1 MSEPLIVRVAR
12 WAREIPDAPAY
23 TFLDYADS
31 PEGTR
36 NTLSWAGA
44 DLRARALAVR
54 LREVARP
61 GERAAILAPQG
72 LEYVVAMLGAMYAR
86 VIAVPLFAPDLPGH
100 ADRLIRAYAD
110 ADPVCVLTTSSAL
123 ESVRAFIDGCPAP
136 RPKAVVTLDTVSGLL
151 ADEWE
156 PEPVGPGDLAY
167 LQYTSGSTRAPAGV
181 EISHGNFTANA
192 EQLWKAF
199 RATPRTSTAALWLPL
214 FHDMGLIATIAAPMV
229 GGNHAVF
236 MDPVAFVMHPVRWLR
251 MLSAYD
257 DVFTGGPN
265 FAYEYTASRVTEE
278 EKATL
283 DLSGVT
289 VMLNGAEP
297 LRGSTINRFSEE
309 FAVCGLRPEAHTPAY
324 GLAEAT
330 VFVTA
335 MDRDLPARVTVF
347 DRDELT
353 AGRAVPVGGAYGG
366 HPRASE
372 LVSCGVPTG
381 QDVVVVAADG
391 TVRPD
396 GEVGEIWVR
405 GPNVARAYWRD
416 AERTAETFGNVLE
429 GEEGTWLRT
438 GDLGVIHEGELYI
451 TGRIKDLIIVDGRNH
466 YPQDVEVTVQEADA
480 AVRRDHV
487 AAFAVPGEE
496 TERLVVVAERSR
508 KAAGRDP
515 AEVEARVRAAVA
527 KNHDLSLHEFLLA
540 EAGAV
545 PRTSSGK
552 IARRACAQAYLDGV
566 FGTAGA
572 GRPEGAVAGNDAA
585 ESAVAGAGA

>member
-1 MSEPLIVRVAR
+1 MSETLIAQVER

-23 TFLDYADS
+23 TFVDYSTAHD
-31 PEGTR
+31 GVR
-36 NTLSWAGA
+36 RTLSWARA

-54 LREVARP
+54 LREVASP
-61 GERAAILAPQG
+61 GERAAVLAPQG

-110 ADPVCVLTTSSAL
+110 ADPVCVLTTTPAL
-123 ESVRAFIDGCPAP
+123 DGVHGFLDGCSAP
-136 RPKAVVTLDTVSGLL
+136 RPKQIITLDTVSDLL

-156 PEPVGPGDLAY
+156 PEPIGRDDLAY
-167 LQYTSGSTRAPAGV
+167 LQYTSGSTRAPTGV

-192 EQLWKAF
+192 HQLWKAF
-199 RATPRTSTAALWLPL
+199 RATPRVSTAALWLPL

-251 MLSAYD
+251 MLTEYE

-265 FAYEYTASRVTEE
+265 FAYEYTASRVTDE
-278 EKATL
+278 EKAAL
-283 DLSGVT
+283 DLSGVS

-297 LRGSTINRFSEE
+297 LRGSTIHRFSEA
-309 FAVCGLRPEAHTPAY
+309 FAACGLRPEAHTPGY

-335 MDRDLPARVTVF
+335 MDRDLPARVTAF
-347 DRDELT
+347 DRDLLT
-353 AGRAVPVGGAYGG
+353 AGRAVPVTGPWPGSPEGGG
-366 HPRASE
+366 RVSE

-381 QDVVVVAADG
+381 QRVVVADASG
-391 TVRPD
+391 TVKPD
-396 GEVGEIWVR
+396 GEVGEIWVQ

-416 AERTAETFGNVLE
+416 EERSAEVFGNVLR
-429 GEEGTWLRT
+429 GEDGTWLRT
-438 GDLGVIHEGELYI
+438 GDLGVIHGGELYV

-466 YPQDVEVTVQEADA
+466 YPQDVELTVQEADP

-487 AAFAVPGEE
+487 AAFAVAGEE

-508 KAAGRDP
+508 KADGRAP
-515 AEVEARVRAAVA
+515 AEVAAAVRAAVA
-527 KNHDLSLHEFLLA
+527 RHHDLRLHDFVLV

-552 IARRACAQAYLDGV
+552 IARAACARAYRDGA
-566 FGTAGA
+566 FRDAGTGA
-572 GRPEGAVAGNDAA
+572 RGADT
-585 ESAVAGAGA
+585 

>member
-1 MSEPLIVRVAR
+1 MSEPLILRVSR

-31 PEGTR
+31 ADGTER
-36 NTLSWAGA
+36 TLSWSRV
-44 DLRARALAVR
+44 DLKARALAVR
-54 LREVARP
+54 LREVALP

-110 ADPVCVLTTSSAL
+110 ADPVCVLTTTPAL
-123 ESVRAFIDGCPAP
+123 ESVRTFIDGRSVP
-136 RPKAVVTLDTVSGLL
+136 RPKAVLTLDTVSDLL

-156 PEPVGPGDLAY
+156 PEPIGLGDLAY

-181 EISHGNFTANA
+181 EISHGNVTANA
-192 EQLWKAF
+192 EQLWRAF
-199 RATPRTSTAALWLPL
+199 RATPRVSTAALWLPL
-214 FHDMGLIATIAAPMV
+214 FHDMGLIATIAAPIV
-229 GGNHAVF
+229 GGNRAVF

-265 FAYEYTASRVTEE
+265 FAYEYTASRVTER
-278 EKATL
+278 EKAAL

-309 FAVCGLRPEAHTPAY
+309 FAACGLRPEAHTPGY

-335 MDRDLPARVTVF
+335 MDRDLPVRVTAF
-347 DRDELT
+347 DRDALT
-353 AGRAVPVGGAYGG
+353 AGRAVPVTGQDAGRG
-366 HPRASE
+366 RVSE

-381 QDVVVVAADG
+381 QDVAVVSAYGRAV
-391 TVRPD
+391 PD

-416 AERTAETFGNVLE
+416 EERSAEVFGNELE

-438 GDLGVIHEGELYI
+438 GDLGVVHDGELYV
-451 TGRIKDLIIVDGRNH
+451 TGRIKDLVIVDGRNH
-466 YPQDVEVTVQEADA
+466 YPQDVEVTVQEADE

-487 AAFAVPGEE
+487 AAFAAPGEE

-508 KAAGRDP
+508 RAEGRDP
-515 AEVEARVRAAVA
+515 DEIAANVRAAVA
-527 KNHDLSLHEFLLA
+527 RNHDLRVHEFVLV

-552 IARRACAQAYLDGV
+552 IARRACAQAYLDGA
-566 FGTAGA
+566 FTT
-572 GRPEGAVAGNDAA
+572 AA
-585 ESAVAGAGA
+585 EGSRT

>member
-1 MSEPLIVRVAR
+1 MSDALIARVER

-23 TFLDYADS
+23 TFVDYSAERD
-31 PEGTR
+31 GVKR
-36 NTLSWAGA
+36 TLSWAKV
-44 DLRARALAVR
+44 DLKARALAVR
-54 LREVARP
+54 LREVALP

-86 VIAVPLFAPDLPGH
+86 VVAVPLFAPDLPGH

-110 ADPVCVLTTSSAL
+110 ADPVCVLTTTSAL
-123 ESVRAFIDGCPAP
+123 DSVHAFLDGDPAP
-136 RPKAVVTLDTVSGLL
+136 RPKQIITLDTVSDLL

-156 PEPVGPGDLAY
+156 PEPIGADDLAY

-181 EISHGNFTANA
+181 EISHGNVTANA
-192 EQLWKAF
+192 EQLWEAF
-199 RATPRTSTAALWLPL
+199 RATPRVSTAAFWLPL
-214 FHDMGLIATIAAPMV
+214 FHDMGLIATVAAPMV

-251 MLSAYD
+251 MLAEYD

-265 FAYEYTASRVTEE
+265 FAYEYTATRVTDA

-289 VMLNGAEP
+289 IMLNGAEP
-297 LRGSTINRFSEE
+297 LRGSTIERFSET
-309 FAVCGLRPEAHTPAY
+309 FAACGLRPEAHTPGY

-335 MDRDLPARVTVF
+335 MDRDLPARVTRF

-353 AGRAVPVGGAYGG
+353 AGRAVPYSGEG
-366 HPRASE
+366 RASD

-381 QDVVVVAADG
+381 QRVAIATESG
-391 TVRPD
+391 TAKPD
-396 GEVGEIWVR
+396 GEVGEVWVR
-405 GPNVARAYWRD
+405 GPNVSRAYWRD
-416 AERTAETFGNVLE
+416 EERSAEVFGNVLD
-429 GEEGTWLRT
+429 GEDGAWLRT
-438 GDLGVIHEGELYI
+438 GDLGVMYEGELYI

-466 YPQDVEVTVQEADA
+466 YPQDVEVTVQEADPA
-480 AVRRDHV
+480 IRRDHV

-508 KAAGRDP
+508 KADGRDP
-515 AEVEARVRAAVA
+515 ADVMANIRTAVA
-527 KNHDLSLHEFLLA
+527 KNHDLRLHDFVLT

-552 IARRACAQAYLDGV
+552 IARRACARAYLDGA
-566 FGTAGA
+566 FGTG
-572 GRPEGAVAGNDAA
+572 PQDPDA
-585 ESAVAGAGA
+585 

>member
-1 MSEPLIVRVAR
+1 MSDALIARVER

-23 TFLDYADS
+23 TFLDYSAGHD
-31 PEGTR
+31 GVKH
-36 NTLSWAGA
+36 TLSWAKA
-44 DLRARALAVR
+44 DLKARALAVR
-54 LREVARP
+54 LREVTLP
-61 GERAAILAPQG
+61 GDRAAILAPQG

-86 VIAVPLFAPDLPGH
+86 VVAVPLFAPDLPGH

-110 ADPVCVLTTSSAL
+110 ADPVCVLTTTPAL
-123 ESVRAFIDGCPAP
+123 DSVHAFLDGGSAP
-136 RPKAVVTLDTVSGLL
+136 RPKQVITLDTVSDLL

-156 PEPVGPGDLAY
+156 PEPIGNGDLAY

-181 EISHGNFTANA
+181 EISHANFTANA
-192 EQLWKAF
+192 EQLWEAF
-199 RATPRTSTAALWLPL
+199 RATPRVSTAALWLPL

-229 GGNHAVF
+229 GGNQAVF

-251 MLSAYD
+251 MLSDYD

-265 FAYEYTASRVTEE
+265 FAFEYTAGRVTDE

-283 DLSGVT
+283 DLSGVS

-297 LRGSTINRFSEE
+297 LRGSTIDRFSET
-309 FAVCGLRPEAHTPAY
+309 FAACGLRPEAHTPGY

-330 VFVTA
+330 VFVTV
-335 MDRDLPARVTVF
+335 MDRDLPARVTLF
-347 DRDELT
+347 DRDALT
-353 AGRAVPVGGAYGG
+353 AGRAVPYTGEGRV
-366 HPRASE
+366 SD

-381 QDVVVVAADG
+381 QRVAIVSESG
-391 TVRPD
+391 TAKPD
-396 GEVGEIWVR
+396 GEVGEIWVQ

-416 AERTAETFGNVLE
+416 EERSAEVFGNVLD
-429 GEEGTWLRT
+429 GADGTWLRT
-438 GDLGVIHEGELYI
+438 GDLGVVHEGELYI

-466 YPQDVEVTVQEADA
+466 YPQDVEVTVQEADQ

-487 AAFAVPGEE
+487 AAFALPGEE

-508 KAAGRDP
+508 RAAGRDL
-515 AEVEARVRAAVA
+515 AEVTANIRAAVA
-527 KNHDLSLHEFLLA
+527 KSHDLRLHDFVLT

-552 IARRACAQAYLDGV
+552 IARRACVRAYLDGA
-566 FGTAGA
+566 FGPRPAGPRDA
-572 GRPEGAVAGNDAA
+572 GV
-585 ESAVAGAGA
+585 

>member
-1 MSEPLIVRVAR
+1 MSDALIARVER

-23 TFLDYADS
+23 TFLDYSAGHD
-31 PEGTR
+31 GVR
-36 NTLSWAGA
+36 HTLSWAKA
-44 DLRARALAVR
+44 DLKARALAVR
-54 LREVARP
+54 LREVTLP
-61 GERAAILAPQG
+61 GDRAAILAPQG

-86 VIAVPLFAPDLPGH
+86 VVAVPLFAPDLPGH

-110 ADPVCVLTTSSAL
+110 ADPVCVLTTTSAL
-123 ESVRAFIDGCPAP
+123 DSVRAFLDGGSAP
-136 RPKAVVTLDTVSGLL
+136 RPKQVITLDTVSDLL

-156 PEPVGPGDLAY
+156 PEAIGLGDLAY

-181 EISHGNFTANA
+181 EISHANFTANA
-192 EQLWKAF
+192 EQLWEAF
-199 RATPRTSTAALWLPL
+199 RATPRVSTAALWLPL

-229 GGNHAVF
+229 GGNQAVF

-251 MLSAYD
+251 MLSEYD

-265 FAYEYTASRVTEE
+265 FAYEYTAGRVTDE

-283 DLSGVT
+283 DLSGVS

-297 LRGSTINRFSEE
+297 LRGSTIDRFSET
-309 FAVCGLRPEAHTPAY
+309 FAACGLRPEAHTPGY

-330 VFVTA
+330 VFVTV
-335 MDRDLPARVTVF
+335 MDRDLPARVTLF
-347 DRDELT
+347 DRDALT
-353 AGRAVPVGGAYGG
+353 AGRAVPYTGEG
-366 HPRASE
+366 RASD

-381 QDVVVVAADG
+381 QRVAIVSESG
-391 TVRPD
+391 TAKPD
-396 GEVGEIWVR
+396 GEVGEIWVQ

-416 AERTAETFGNVLE
+416 GERSAEVFGNVLD
-429 GEEGTWLRT
+429 GADGTWLRT
-438 GDLGVIHEGELYI
+438 GDLGVVHEGELYI

-466 YPQDVEVTVQEADA
+466 YPQDVEVTVQEADQ

-508 KAAGRDP
+508 RADGRDL
-515 AEVEARVRAAVA
+515 AEVTANIRAAVA
-527 KNHDLSLHEFLLA
+527 KNHDLRLHDFVLT

-552 IARRACAQAYLDGV
+552 IARRACVRAYLDGA
-566 FGTAGA
+566 FGPRPAGPRDA
-572 GRPEGAVAGNDAA
+572 GV
-585 ESAVAGAGA
+585 